1 MFTYAILGFSA
12 LCVVGGFLFG
22 LIRGFNRSLLRLI
35 LVAVSVAAAW
45 FLRGVIV
52 NLILKINIQGKTIE
66 QLLTDTLVN
75 GEAAIPES
83 LTNLVLVL
91 VQIIASVL
99 CFVIAFFLIRFLTWS
114 IIYPFLKLIVRKGA
128 KKRALLGGV
137 VGLLQ
142 GVLVAFVFC
151 VPITGIAGQV
161 NTMVTTMSEVKI
173 DGTSLVPAEMSSQ
186 LESVGLDEYEDSAL
200 GKFYIKTG
208 GGIYNKLTSAK
219 DRNGNNVSLDAAIK
233 ALSASA
239 KVANSITEAANVD
252 FSGGITAEN
261 KDALVNA
268 LRTIDD
274 VQNNELKDEDARR
287 IVNEL
292 INGVVEAAGGSSEG
306 GENNFTLPED
316 FDIGKLEA
324 GAAADAVEA
333 IYSYT
338 ERAGSEDA
346 TEEDKKLTSDEAKT
360 IVKGIADNQEFITS
374 ITGSDT
380 NLIGDI
386 SEDDKNTM
394 SAEIEKL
401 KTDGTIDDETAESLK
416 KLLGVTAT
424 SSGESGS
431 GTESGTGSETVE

>member
-1 MFTYAILGFSA
+1 MLTYIILGFSA

-35 LVAVSVAAAW
+35 LVAVSIALAW

-52 NLILKINIQGKTIE
+52 SLILNINVKGKTIE
-66 QLLTDTLVN
+66 QLLTDMLVN
-75 GEAAIPES
+75 AGASIPDS
-83 LTNLVLVL
+83 VTNLVFVL
-91 VQIIASVL
+91 VQIIASVI
-99 CFVIAFFLIRFLTWS
+99 CFIILFFLLRFITWALV
-114 IIYPFLKLIVRKGA
+114 YPFLKLIVRKGA

-137 VGLLQ
+137 IGLLQ

-151 VPITGIAGQV
+151 VPVTGIVGQV

-173 DGTSLVPAEMSSQ
+173 NGEALVPADVSSQ
-186 LESVGLDEYEDSAL
+186 LDSIGLSDYQNSAL

-208 GGIYNKLTSAK
+208 GGLYNQMTSAK
-219 DRNGNNVSLDAAIK
+219 DRNGNKVSLEAAIK

-239 KVANSITEAANVD
+239 KVANSLSEASNMD
-252 FSGGITAEN
+252 FSEGITAEN

-274 VQNNELKDEDARR
+274 VQNNELSDEDAKR

-292 INGVVEAAGGSSEG
+292 ITGVVEAAGGSEG
-306 GENNFTLPED
+306 GEGDFTLPED

-333 IYSYT
+333 IYDYT
-338 ERAGSEDA
+338 ERMNDE
-346 TEEDKKLTSDEAKT
+346 TKSDEEKQLTQEEAAK
-360 IVKGIADNQEFITS
+360 IVNGIAKNEEFITS

-380 NLIGDI
+380 NLVGDI
-386 SEDDKNTM
+386 SEEDKTTM
-394 SAEIEKL
+394 TAEIEKL
-401 KTDGTIDDETAESLK
+401 KTDGTIDEETAASLK
-416 KLLGVTAT
+416 RLLGIT
-424 SSGESGS
+424 SASSAGESGAA
-431 GTESGTGSETVE
+431 TGGEEAA